1 MSVIHDINEIYDHA
15 KEQVTEAHSR
25 NLGTLDFN
33 DRVLQETIDD
43 QNTVPRLKKLD
54 FLEIFFNNMIEF
66 IQIRYARIVRKSEKE
81 ELHAEIE
88 SVLAKTEE
96 ILDRYIEAYL
106 PESAKT
112 YSEIFPGLSFLRSV
126 NRAEENWNPET
137 MYLLVGHRKTTEI
150 FAFPFNSPIFVE
162 GEGIFDVRTMLQV
175 LLENYGFSWVCPFR
189 VIPNR
194 SFPCYWIGNE
204 SSYEMI
210 EDLEEVLAQ
219 KESLQLYGVLVSKQI
234 SLDPLEESHLDQF
247 SEIFHKDLEIF
258 QTNTDR
264 PIFGGRELQR
274 QYRKLPNM
282 KLGDTEMI
290 QNAKRDIM
298 INLNRVNLYP
308 GILFETPFVSYN
320 TVLQLIH
327 RECFSAHNIEY
338 ETKWPGAPVPK
349 TTAIFMSLYRV
360 QKDSEIIEDLVHASK
375 HDIKVFVYIEPL
387 ARDNEKENL
396 QIIKRLK
403 KAGVHVVSDYCG
415 IKVHAKAFLSLRS
428 DGTMVAHIST
438 GNYDIRR
445 VGTFTDYQFIT
456 QNTQICEE
464 VLEFFKM
471 LIQKQPL
478 ITKLDYF
485 SDENRYLK
493 MAPIAM
499 RDTIIEECDS
509 RVCQRIYIKCNNLC
523 DSLVIRKLYN
533 ASERGI
539 DIKVICRTS
548 CSMLPKND
556 FIHIRSNTG
565 KYLEHGRFYCFDDRV
580 YIGSADLLLRNL
592 NKRIELMVRIPERVS
607 ILAKHGTDLIQDSI
621 RTNNPSIAADNYT
634 LESSDEYFLRC
645 FKEAKWIKRKED
657 FRFKSILDQ

>member
-1 MSVIHDINEIYDHA
+1 MSVIHDINEIYENV
-15 KEQVTEAHSR
+15 KEKAVEAHNR

-33 DRVLQETIDD
+33 YRVLQEVNDD
-43 QNTVPRLKKLD
+43 RNEISRLKRLD
-54 FLEIFFNNMIEF
+54 FLEIFFSNMIEF
-66 IQIRYARIVRKSEKE
+66 IQVRYSRVNKKSEKE
-81 ELHAEIE
+81 ELHDEIE
-88 SVLAKTEE
+88 SILSKTEE
-96 ILDRYIEAYL
+96 TLHQYIETSL
-106 PESAKT
+106 PDEAKK
-112 YSEIFPGLSFLRSV
+112 YSKDFDGVSFFRIV
-126 NRAEENWNPET
+126 NRMEENWNPET
-137 MYLLVGHRKTTEI
+137 IYILLGDSTRTEI
-150 FAFPFNSPIFVE
+150 LALPFNSPIIVDD
-162 GEGIFDVRTMLQV
+162 GKIFELTTILKV
-175 LLENYGFSWVCPFR
+175 LLKNHKFLWVYPFR

-194 SFPCYWIGNE
+194 AFPYYWIGYE
-204 SSYEMI
+204 SSYEML

-219 KESLQLYGVLVSKQI
+219 KESLKLYGVLVSNQI
-234 SLDPLEESHLDQF
+234 SLDPSEESHLDKF

-258 QTNTDR
+258 QTKTDY
-264 PIFGGRELQR
+264 PIFGGRDLQR
-274 QYRKLPNM
+274 QYQKLPSV
-282 KLGDTEMI
+282 KLGDTKMI
-290 QNAKRDIM
+290 QKAKRDIM

-327 RECFSAHNIEY
+327 RECFSAHNLEY

-360 QKDSEIIEDLVHASK
+360 QKDSEIIEDLVHAAK
-375 HDIKVFVYIEPL
+375 HDIKVFVYVEPL

-403 KAGVHVVSDYCG
+403 KAGVHVISDYCG

-485 SDENRYLK
+485 GEEERYVK
-493 MAPIAM
+493 IAPIAM
-499 RDTIIEECDS
+499 RDTIIDECDN

-523 DSLVIRKLYN
+523 DSLVIRKLYK

-548 CSMLPKND
+548 CSMIPKND

-592 NKRIELMVRIPERVS
+592 NKRIELMVRIPEDVS
-607 ILAKHGTDLIQDSI
+607 ILAKHGTDLIQESI
-621 RTNNPSIAADNYT
+621 QTNNPSIAADEYT
-634 LESSDEYFLRC
+634 LENSDQYFLRC